1 MGTENLSPPSI
12 ADMLRITGSNTATFM
27 DQVAEHIDKLE
38 ASVVELQK
46 RITELEG
53 QLDAKE

>member
-12 ADMLRITGSNTATFM
+12 ADMLRITGGNTATFM